1 MCGQE
6 GGIYDRQ
13 DTERERMILL
23 DLDPREDENRERYES
38 QRVSTRPTMSPE
50 S

>member
-1 MCGQE
+1 MAQE
-6 GGIYDRQ
+6 GGIQDRI
-13 DTERERMILL
+13 DTERERRILL